1 MSQEIYIQLERV
13 NNWGNYIYI
22 IARREYYDSVIFDE
36 EQVDEK
42 KSKLSNYNSSRHW
55 SSMDGWSVKKF
66 QSDVRKYIK

>member
-1 MSQEIYIQLERV
+1 MSQETYIQLERV

-42 KSKLSNYNSSRHW
+42 KVSFPTIILQDIDLVW
-55 SSMDGWSVKKF
+55 MDGL
-66 QSDVRKYIK
+66 